1 GGGGGGGGGGGAGSG
16 GGRGGGGSYHR
27 SRSRYSRSRSRSRE
41 RNRGGGYSRHRN
53 SRSRS
58 RDRSPNFRRGG
69 NGNGDTDLYQNLIH
83 DDYREDQRNYNPR
96 NNFEHRSFRR
106 EDNFEHRNRDRDRDR
121 DRDRGQGNFDNEQRW
136 RDMDSRE
143 RSSVERSSRFGDRDS
158 RDQSRPW
165 SRSYIEHDDR
175 GRSHERNV
183 RPRDSRAHNNGNN
196 TPANNRDRDRER
208 DWDRDRERRGSSED
222 DSDEGQMRR
231 NQGRHVTEAL
241 NIIIIFGLSKQI
253 TKADIMSELI
263 RVNMEPACIRI
274 IRKNGADSSRG
285 IAFVE
290 FNTVEEAKQWMDIT
304 QGVIPLGDQRLTMQY
319 SHKRIQDW
327 NCNKCGV
334 CNFKFRFYCFVCKT
348 SREEGEAVFSGGSE
362 GIDEVSNILTKSIY
376 LVLQLIVLKLN
387 VCLFLAEIMLRNLD
401 ALTNEES
408 VLTALQEHLSDLAKT
423 VSKVII
429 SRDTLTQA
437 SRGICYLQFDTL
449 VDSMNT
455 FNALT
460 ALQPPL
466 KLDDRPVAITY
477 CIDGEDGQN
486 PPKDMSGPAPK
497 PSDRE
502 LPGGAPGA
510 GPPSGINDN
519 YTLADVPRLA
529 EYSASLYASN
539 PAEHAHYVQY
549 YTDYY
554 TTEISKRASEA
565 QVTEANSGAAVALSA
580 IQRKQKKMNSIETTI
595 TAAAAAA
602 AQAAAEVKAALAAQ
616 TVSAPRGNDGKV
628 YPVPDVSKYQYDET
642 SGYYYDPSTG
652 LYYDAHSQY
661 YYNNE
666 TGAYLY
672 WDQRR
677 STYVLA
683 TPASTQAALKEVLA
697 EAEQKEDEA
706 KKTKEKEKEKD
717 GGKHDKV
724 KVAKKIVKDMEKWAK
739 QLNQKKDYTV
749 VATPQPILAGNDAP
763 STSRPNQGAYA
774 DVGFSILEKK
784 ERAKVSDYL
793 PPSAAPPV
801 MNKLVNAYG
810 GASDSEEESG
820 PSIQNTQG
828 SAAGATGSGGSEE
841 SDYVDFQK
849 LTCLLCK
856 RAFQSL
862 EILQKHLKMSNL
874 HKENLA
880 KLTQSSEANASN
892 DPGLSYRDRAKER
905 RLKYGESD
913 PPPPNRSRERFE
925 QEIKTLQSRQK
936 DGPSAAPA
944 MPISSSNVGSRL
956 LQKMGWSEGQGLG
969 RKNQGRTQIIEAE
982 GRTNNIGL
990 GNQSGKMVPGNDY
1003 KSYIKKMMKQR
1014 YENA

>member
-1 GGGGGGGGGGGAGSG
+1 MDSRNRGFSSG
-16 GGRGGGGSYHR
+16 GGSDCGGRGNYQR

-41 RNRGGGYSRHRN
+41 RNRGYAGSRHRN

-58 RDRSPNFRRGG
+58 RDRSPNFRHDQRGG
-69 NGNGDTDLYQNLIH
+69 RGGGGDPDLYQNLIH
-83 DDYREDQRNYNPR
+83 DDYRDDQRNFNSR
-96 NNFEHRSFRR
+96 NNFEHRPFRR
-106 EDNFEHRNRDRDRDR
+106 EENFEHRNRDRDR
-121 DRDRGQGNFDNEQRW
+121 GQSNFDNEHRW

-143 RSSVERSSRFGDRDS
+143 RSPMERFPDRE
-158 RDQSRPW
+158 QGRPW
-165 SRSYIEHDDR
+165 NRNYEHDDR
-175 GRSHERNV
+175 GRSNERNI
-183 RPRDSRAHNNGNN
+183 RSRDNRSHNGGGNNG
-196 TPANNRDRDRER
+196 RMGSRDRER
-208 DWDRDRERRGSSED
+208 DREREREWDRDRDRRGSSEE

-231 NQGRHVTEAL
+231 NQSRHVTEAL

-263 RVNMEPACIRI
+263 KVNMEPACIRI
-274 IRKNGADSSRG
+274 IRKHGADSSRG

-304 QGVIPLGDQRLTMQY
+304 QGVISLGDQRLTMQY

-348 SREEGEAVFSGGSE
+348 SREEGESVFSGGSE
-362 GIDEVSNILTKSIY
+362 GIDEVSNILTK
-376 LVLQLIVLKLN
+376 K
-387 VCLFLAEIMLRNLD
+387 IMLRNLD
-401 ALTNEES
+401 ALANEES
-408 VLTALQEHLSDLAKT
+408 VLTALQEHIPDLAKT
-423 VSKVII
+423 VSKVLI

-437 SRGICYLQFDTL
+437 SRGICYLNFDTL

-455 FNALT
+455 YNALT

-466 KLDDRPVAITY
+466 VLDDRNVAITY
-477 CIDGEDGQN
+477 CIDSEDR
-486 PPKDMSGPAPK
+486 PKLPKDTTTAGDRDN
-497 PSDRE
+497 PS
-502 LPGGAPGA
+502 GAPE
-510 GPPSGINDN
+510 PMSPSGISEN

-554 TTEISKRASEA
+554 TTEIKKKKGDT

-580 IQRKQKKMNSIETTI
+580 IQRKQKKMSSIETTI

-602 AQAAAEVKAALAAQ
+602 AQAAAEVKAAFAAKNV
-616 TVSAPRGNDGKV
+616 TAPRGNDGKI
-628 YPVPDVSKYQYDET
+628 YPAPDVSKYQYDES

-683 TPASTQAALKEVLA
+683 TPASTQAALQEVIS
-697 EAEQKEDEA
+697 EAEQKEEEA
-706 KKTKEKEKEKD
+706 KKAKEKEKEKE
-717 GGKHDKV
+717 GGKPDKV

-739 QLNQKKDYTV
+739 QLNQKKDYTA
-749 VATPQPILAGNDAP
+749 VATPQPILSGNEGP
-763 STSRPNQGAYA
+763 STSRPTQGAYA

-784 ERAKVSDYL
+784 ERAKLTDYIAPTG
-793 PPSAAPPV
+793 PPGI
-801 MNKLVNAYG
+801 NKLVNAYG
-810 GASDSEEESG
+810 GASDSEEESA
-820 PSIQNTQG
+820 PNYQNASNSVG
-828 SAAGATGSGGSEE
+828 AGGGAASEL
-841 SDYVDFQK
+841 DYVDFQK

-862 EILQKHLKMSNL
+862 DILQKHLKMSNL

-880 KLTQSSEANASN
+880 KLNQNSAGASSG
-892 DPGLSYRDRAKER
+892 DGGLSYRDRAKER

-936 DGPSAAPA
+936 DSGAAPA

>member
-1 GGGGGGGGGGGAGSG
+1 MDSRNRRSFSGGSG
-16 GGRGGGGSYHR
+16 NEGGRGSNYYR
-27 SRSRYSRSRSRSRE
+27 SRPGSRYSRSRSRSRE
-41 RNRGGGYSRHRN
+41 RNRSFGGYRHRN

-58 RDRSPNFRRGG
+58 RDRSPVFRQDHRGGRGG
-69 NGNGDTDLYQNLIH
+69 NGDPDLYHSLIN

-96 NNFEHRSFRR
+96 NNFDNRQFRR
-106 EDNFEHRNRDRDRDR
+106 EDSFDRRNHRSDRECGDSDREQNDYEYEQRCRDLDSRESRHSMERGDRGFP
-121 DRDRGQGNFDNEQRW
+121 DRGQ
-136 RDMDSRE
+136 SRE
-143 RSSVERSSRFGDRDS
+143 
-158 RDQSRPW
+158 QSRPW
-165 SRSYIEHDDR
+165 NRNFSHDDR
-175 GRSHERNV
+175 GRSNERNT
-183 RPRDSRAHNNGNN
+183 RPREQRFHNGGGNHN
-196 TPANNRDRDRER
+196 MPNHNRERER
-208 DWDRDRERRGSSED
+208 DWDEDRDRDQERDRDRDRERRGSSD
-222 DSDEGQMRR
+222 YDSDEGHMRR
-231 NQGRHVTEAL
+231 NKYRGATEAL
-241 NIIIIFGLSKQI
+241 NIIIIFGL
-253 TKADIMSELI
+253 TKEMTRADIMSELI
-263 RVNMEPACIRI
+263 KVNMEPACIRI
-274 IRKNGADSSRG
+274 IRKHGTDSSRG

-290 FNTVEEAKQWMDIT
+290 FNTVEEAKQWMEIT
-304 QGVIPLGDQRLTMQY
+304 QGVLKLNDQRVSMRY

-348 SREEGEAVFSGGSE
+348 SREDSETTFSSGSE
-362 GIDEVSNILTKSIY
+362 GVDEVSAILTK
-376 LVLQLIVLKLN
+376 K
-387 VCLFLAEIMLRNLD
+387 IMLRNLD
-401 ALTNEES
+401 ALTNEEG
-408 VLTALQEHLSDLAKT
+408 VLTALQQHLPVLSKT
-423 VSKVII
+423 VSKVLI

-437 SRGICYLQFDTL
+437 SRGICYLNFDTL
-449 VDSMNT
+449 VDSMNVH
-455 FNALT
+455 NALT
-460 ALQPPL
+460 SLDPPL
-466 KLDDRPVAITY
+466 TLDDRLVAVTY
-477 CIDGEDGQN
+477 CNDLEERQAK
-486 PPKDMSGPAPK
+486 PKDPKATTAKAIEPGLPSGDISAV
-497 PSDRE
+497 
-502 LPGGAPGA
+502 
-510 GPPSGINDN
+510 PPSGLGGS

-549 YTDYY
+549 YTEYY
-554 TTEISKRASEA
+554 TADISKKSDPH
-565 QVTEANSGAAVALSA
+565 VTEANSGAAVALSA

-595 TAAAAAA
+595 TAAATAA
-602 AQAAAEVKAALAAQ
+602 AQAAAEVKATFAAQ
-616 TVSAPRGNDGKV
+616 GVSAPRGNDGKT
-628 YPVPDVSKYQYDET
+628 YPTPDVTQYQYDET
-642 SGYYYDPSTG
+642 SGYYYDRSTG

-683 TPASTQAALKEVLA
+683 TPASTQAALQEVLA

-706 KKTKEKEKEKD
+706 KKAKEKEKD
-717 GGKHDKV
+717 KEGGNKHDKV

-739 QLNQKKDYTV
+739 QLNQKKDYTA
-749 VATPQPILAGNDAP
+749 VATPQPILANEGP
-763 STSRPNQGAYA
+763 STSTRGNQGGYA

-784 ERAKVSDYL
+784 ERGKLNDYV
-793 PPSAAPPV
+793 AAPGP

-810 GASDSEEESG
+810 GASDSEEESAANF
-820 PSIQNTQG
+820 QNAQG
-828 SAAGATGSGGSEE
+828 SAGSGVISERSGGAEE
-841 SDYVDFQK
+841 SDYVDLQK

-880 KLTQSSEANASN
+880 KLNQNSAANSIDEA
-892 DPGLSYRDRAKER
+892 LSYRDRAKER

-925 QEIKTLQSRQK
+925 QEIKTLQKGQK
-936 DGPSAAPA
+936 DASGNAPA

-969 RKNQGRTQIIEAE
+969 RKNQGRTQIIEAD
-982 GRTNNIGL
+982 GRTNNVGL
-990 GNQSGKMVPGNDY
+990 GNKSGQMIPGNDY